1 MVSLIT
7 EGLDLLGDTIASRPS
22 DIDVIYSYGY
32 GFPRYRGGPMFHANT
47 IGVEKIVSEIEEFSK
62 LPNCDHWKIGNRL
75 LKIKNGEINFI

>member
-1 MVSLIT
+1 MVFL
-7 EGLDLLGDTIASRPS
+7 
-22 DIDVIYSYGY
+22 VIE
-32 GFPRYRGGPMFHANT
+32 GGPMFHANT